1 MDISPPP
8 SPAPAPPPPFPV
20 LGVAAPLVVSV
31 AVWAVTRSPYALLFA
46 ALGPVV
52 AVAGVA
58 DQRISGRRSARRA
71 ARESRA
77 AVERLHAEVRARVA
91 AARTALRSRAP
102 SAREILDGSANP
114 ALLWRADP
122 GGGAPPVALGTGD
135 VPSGMVWRGDA
146 DARVPDAAEGDVGG
160 PLRRHLLRCAPPWRA
175 RRARGADPRAAAS
188 PDALTSAHGPARWA
202 DLVRW
207 IPDAPV
213 LVSATGG
220 LGLRGAPALV
230 APVLRGVVVQLVHA
244 LPPDDLRIASRPP
257 GPQWDWLERL
267 PHAAEGLREERP
279 GAAGPAGAGAG
290 DSAGAAPGEP
300 GASSIRLVLGARE
313 VVLATAPRIESLPA
327 ACRTVLDVRT
337 PGTAR
342 ILTADAPP
350 GAADALAARR
360 SAEPV
365 APALPTEADGD
376 GVPSPCLTRTGLV
389 RPDLVSLTEVER
401 LADELADLARRRGL
415 AAARTPLPSR
425 VPFSA
430 LPVERGRGPS
440 TPGHRSPVG
449 GEVGPAG
456 PAGDDGP
463 RTRRPRTLEAVIGL
477 GHAGPVTVD
486 LVADGPH
493 AVVAG
498 TTGSGKSEL
507 LVTWMA
513 ALAAAHPPEEVTVL
527 LVDFKGGAAFDP
539 LLVLPHA
546 VGLVTDLD
554 GQGARRALESLR
566 AEIRHRERVLR
577 AAGARDVDD
586 AAAAGVLP
594 RLVIVVDELA
604 ALLADQDGLHEVVAD
619 IAARGRSLGMHLVLC
634 TQRPAGVVRDAVL
647 ANCDLRLSLRVNNE
661 ADSRALL
668 GTVEAARLSDAPV
681 GRCLVGAHGAP
692 ARPLQVAVTTSDD
705 LARVAAARA
714 TTAPVRR
721 PWLDPLPAAVP
732 FADLAAVPSLL
743 RHGSAGPSVGAPALP
758 FALVDLPAE
767 QRRATAVWCPAADG
781 HLLVVG
787 GPGSGRST
795 CLRTI
800 GASAAAA
807 GVEVLHAPSDAEGC
821 WDAIDAATA
830 RIRAPRGRRGP
841 LLVLADDLD
850 VAVSRL
856 EPDHQAALL
865 ERVSVIVREGPGAGV
880 ALAAS
885 GRRAGGPLQ
894 VLAAAAGPPVVLPLP
909 TAQEHVLAGG
919 ESRLFDARARPGA
932 GEWRGERIQVALPP
946 EPEPTLSAAA
956 ARARWPQEPSPSS
969 RADPA
974 PRAVLA
980 ADAVHALVTPSPVA
994 AVARLREAG
1003 VDAVDA
1009 TRIPP
1014 GWSAD
1019 QPLPASADVGATR
1032 APAAGPDACD
1042 GAATTRL
1049 PVVVGD
1055 PDAWLVRGPLLAD
1068 LRRTGRVILEGCTPR
1083 DARTLLRVRAVPPPL
1098 AAVPGRAWLV
1108 TPDGDVRRCSWPPV
1122 TPGPPPSMPAGT
1134 PAREGTRAPA
1144 EPPAPADPPRR
1155 RQDAGVSR

>member
-8 SPAPAPPPPFPV
+8 TPAPAPPPPFPV

-58 DQRISGRRSARRA
+58 DQRISGRRSARRV
-71 ARESRA
+71 ARASRA
-77 AVERLHAEVRARVA
+77 ADVRLHAEVRARIA
-91 AARTALRSRAP
+91 AARVALRTRAP
-102 SAREILDGSANP
+102 SARAILDGSANP
-114 ALLWRADP
+114 ALLWRSDP
-122 GGGAPPVALGTGD
+122 GGGGALPLALGAGD
-135 VPSGMVWRGDA
+135 VPSGLVWRGDP
-146 DARVPDAAEGDVGG
+146 DARVPGADYRDGNGALRGVLGWSARLPRTRSAA
-160 PLRRHLLRCAPPWRA
+160 ARA
-175 RRARGADPRAAAS
+175 RSATATPAAAS
-188 PDALTSAHGPARWA
+188 SDGHVSAHGPARWA

-213 LVSATGG
+213 LVPAAGG
-220 LGLRGAPALV
+220 LGLRGAPVLV

-244 LPPDDLRIASRPP
+244 LPPDDLRIVSRPA
-257 GPQWDWLERL
+257 GPEWDWIERL

-279 GAAGPAGAGAG
+279 AAPDPA
-290 DSAGAAPGEP
+290 SAGGPPGEP
-300 GASSIRLVLGARE
+300 GSSVIRLALGARE
-313 VVLATAPRIESLPA
+313 VVLAAAARVESLPA

-342 ILTADAPP
+342 ILAADAVP
-350 GAADALAARR
+350 ASADALAPAP
-360 SAEPV
+360 SADPAVPV
-365 APALPTEADGD
+365 LPPEEDGD
-376 GVPSPCLTRTGLV
+376 GIPAPRLTRTGLV

-401 LADELADLARRRGL
+401 FADELADVARRRGL
-415 AAARTPLPSR
+415 AAARTPLPAR
-425 VPFSA
+425 VPFA
-430 LPVERGRGPS
+430 ELPVDCGS
-440 TPGHRSPVG
+440 THRPGTLAAVVG
-449 GEVGPAG
+449 VGHG
-456 PAGDDGP
+456 
-463 RTRRPRTLEAVIGL
+463 
-477 GHAGPVTVD
+477 GPVAVD

-566 AEIRHRERVLR
+566 AEVRHRERVLR
-577 AAGARDVDD
+577 DAGARDVDD
-586 AAAAGVLP
+586 PAAAGILP

-668 GTVEAARLSDAPV
+668 GTVEAAGLADAPV
-681 GRCLVGAHGAP
+681 GRCLVGVHGAP
-692 ARPLQVAVTTSDD
+692 ARPFQVAVTTSDD
-705 LARVAAARA
+705 LARIAAAR
-714 TTAPVRR
+714 TTSAPVRR
-721 PWLDPLPAAVP
+721 PWLDPLPASVPLAVLDAHP
-732 FADLAAVPSLL
+732 PLL
-743 RHGSAGPSVGAPALP
+743 GHGSATAAGAPVIP

-767 QRRATAVWCPAADG
+767 QRRATAAWCPATDG

-787 GPGSGRST
+787 GPGSGRSS

-800 GASAAAA
+800 RASAAAA
-807 GVEVLHAPSDAEGC
+807 GVEVLRVPADAEGC
-821 WDAIDAATA
+821 WDAFAAVLA
-830 RIRAPRGRRGP
+830 RIRDPRGPRDP

-856 EPDHQAALL
+856 EPEHQAALL
-865 ERVSVIVREGPGAGV
+865 EGLAAVVREGPHAGV
-880 ALAAS
+880 ALAAAA
-885 GRRAGGPLQ
+885 RRAGGPLQ
-894 VLAAAAGPPVVLPLP
+894 GVAAAAGPPVILALP
-909 TAQEHVLAGG
+909 TRQEHVLAGG
-919 ESRLFDARARPGA
+919 ESRLFDARATPGA
-932 GEWRGERIQVALPP
+932 GEWRGERIQVATPP
-946 EPEPTLSAAA
+946 EPPPSPQAGA
-956 ARARWPQEPSPSS
+956 ARPPAL
-969 RADPA
+969 ADPA

-980 ADAVHALVTPSPVA
+980 AAAVHALVTSSPVA

-1003 VDAVDA
+1003 VDAVEA
-1009 TRIPP
+1009 ARIPP
-1014 GWSAD
+1014 GWSTD
-1019 QPLPASADVGATR
+1019 QPFPGAAADAVGTRAAAHDDGIRATR
-1032 APAAGPDACD
+1032 I
-1042 GAATTRL
+1042 R
-1049 PVVVGD
+1049 VVVGD
-1055 PDAWLVRGPLLAD
+1055 PDSWLVRGPLLAD
-1068 LRRTGRVILEGCTPR
+1068 LRRTGDVVLEGCAPR
-1083 DARTLLRVRAVPPPL
+1083 DVRTLLRVRPVPPPL
-1098 AAVPGRAWLV
+1098 APIPGRAWRV

-1122 TPGPPPSMPAGT
+1122 TPASPVT
-1134 PAREGTRAPA
+1134 PDPKR
-1144 EPPAPADPPRR
+1144 PAPARATEQTPAAPCRPA
-1155 RQDAGVSR
+1155 QPAGISR

>member
-8 SPAPAPPPPFPV
+8 TPAPAPPPPFPV

-58 DQRISGRRSARRA
+58 DQRISGRRSARRLE
-71 ARESRA
+71 RESRA
-77 AVERLHAEVRARVA
+77 AVARLHAEVRARIA
-91 AARTALRSRAP
+91 AARIALRTRAP

-114 ALLWRADP
+114 ALLWRSDP
-122 GGGAPPVALGTGD
+122 GGYGAVPLALGTGD
-135 VPSGMVWRGDA
+135 VPSGLVWRGDP
-146 DARVPDAAEGDVGG
+146 DARVP
-160 PLRRHLLRCAPPWRA
+160 
-175 RRARGADPRAAAS
+175 GADDRAGTGALRGVLGWSARLPRTPRAAARARSATAGPGAAS
-188 PDALTSAHGPARWA
+188 PDGHVSAHGPARWA

-213 LVSATGG
+213 LVPAAGG

-244 LPPDDLRIASRPP
+244 FPPDDLRILSRPV
-257 GPQWDWLERL
+257 GPEWHWLERL
-267 PHAAEGLREERP
+267 PHASEGLREERTVAP
-279 GAAGPAGAGAG
+279 DPA
-290 DSAGAAPGEP
+290 SAGGSPAEP
-300 GASSIRLVLGARE
+300 GSAVIRLALGAQE
-313 VVLATAPRIESLPA
+313 VVLAAATRVESLPA

-342 ILTADAPP
+342 IL
-350 GAADALAARR
+350 AADAVPASAAL
-360 SAEPV
+360 
-365 APALPTEADGD
+365 APAPSIEPAVPGLPPEGD
-376 GVPSPCLTRTGLV
+376 GIPASRLTRTGLV

-401 LADELADLARRRGL
+401 LADELADVARRRGL
-415 AAARTPLPSR
+415 AAARTPLPAR
-425 VPFSA
+425 VPFA
-430 LPVERGRGPS
+430 ELPVECGSAHRRGTLAAVVGV
-440 TPGHRSPVG
+440 GHG
-449 GEVGPAG
+449 
-456 PAGDDGP
+456 
-463 RTRRPRTLEAVIGL
+463 
-477 GHAGPVTVD
+477 GPVAVD

-566 AEIRHRERVLR
+566 AEVRHRERVLR
-577 AAGARDVDD
+577 DAGARDVDD
-586 AAAAGVLP
+586 PAAAGVLS

-668 GTVEAARLSDAPV
+668 GTVEAAGLADAPV

-692 ARPLQVAVTTSDD
+692 ARPFQVAVTTADD
-705 LARVAAARA
+705 LARIAAASA
-714 TTAPVRR
+714 TSAPVRR
-721 PWLDPLPAAVP
+721 PWLDPLPASVP
-732 FADLAAVPSLL
+732 LAALAAHPPILG
-743 RHGSAGPSVGAPALP
+743 HGSTTAASAPVIP

-767 QRRATAVWCPAADG
+767 QRRATAAWCPATDG

-800 GASAAAA
+800 RASAAAA
-807 GVEVLHAPSDAEGC
+807 GVEALQVPADAEGC
-821 WDAIDAATA
+821 WDAMAAVIA
-830 RIRAPRGRRGP
+830 RIRDPRAPRDP

-856 EPDHQAALL
+856 EAEHQAALL
-865 ERVSVIVREGPGAGV
+865 EGLAAVVREGPHSGV
-880 ALAAS
+880 ALAVAA
-885 GRRAGGPLQ
+885 RRAGGPLQ
-894 VLAAAAGPPVVLPLP
+894 GVAAAVGPPVILALP
-909 TAQEHVLAGG
+909 TRQEHVLAGG
-919 ESRLFDARARPGA
+919 ESRLFDARATPGA
-932 GEWRGERIQVALPP
+932 GEWRGERLQVATPP
-946 EPEPTLSAAA
+946 ELP
-956 ARARWPQEPSPSS
+956 PSPSRPVGAARPPV

-974 PRAVLA
+974 PHAVLA

-1003 VDAVDA
+1003 ADAVEVA
-1009 TRIPP
+1009 RIPP
-1014 GWSAD
+1014 GWSTD
-1019 QPLPASADVGATR
+1019 QPFPAAVADAVGTR
-1032 APAAGPDACD
+1032 AAAHD
-1042 GAATTRL
+1042 GGTRAMRIR
-1049 PVVVGD
+1049 VVVGD
-1055 PDAWLVRGPLLAD
+1055 PDSWLVRGPLLAD
-1068 LRRTGRVILEGCTPR
+1068 LRRTGDVVLEGCAPR
-1083 DARTLLRVRAVPPPL
+1083 DVRTLLRVRAVPPPL
-1098 AAVPGRAWLV
+1098 AAIPGRAWRV
-1108 TPDGDVRRCSWPPV
+1108 TPDGDVRRCSWPPAAPAPPAAPEPE
-1122 TPGPPPSMPAGT
+1122 PGRPA
-1134 PAREGTRAPA
+1134 PARAPA
-1144 EPPAPADPPRR
+1144 PTPADACRPAQP
-1155 RQDAGVSR
+1155 AGISR

>member
-71 ARESRA
+71 ERESRA
-77 AVERLHAEVRARVA
+77 AVARLHDEVRARVA
-91 AARTALRSRAP
+91 AVRVALRSRAP
-102 SAREILDGSANP
+102 SAREILDGGANP

-122 GGGAPPVALGTGD
+122 GDDGALPIALGTGD
-135 VPSGMVWRGDA
+135 APSGMVWRGDP
-146 DARVPDAAEGDVGG
+146 DARVPEADDRDGRGA
-160 PLRRHLLRCAPPWRA
+160 LRRLLRRGTA
-175 RRARGADPRAAAS
+175 RRRAGGARVHDS
-188 PDALTSAHGPARWA
+188 ARWA

-213 LVSATGG
+213 LVSAAGG

-244 LPPDDLRIASRPP
+244 LPPDDLRIASRPA
-257 GPQWDWLERL
+257 GPEWDWLERL
-267 PHAAEGLREERP
+267 PHAADGLREERP
-279 GAAGPAGAGAG
+279 AADRLAAPG
-290 DSAGAAPGEP
+290 SAPGEP
-300 GASSIRLVLGARE
+300 GAAAIRLMLGARE
-313 VVLATAPRIESLPA
+313 VVLAAAPRVESLPA
-327 ACRTVLDVRT
+327 ACRTVLDVRS

-342 ILTADAPP
+342 IL
-350 GAADALAARR
+350 AADAVPDALASPPSADPAVPGLPARG
-360 SAEPV
+360 
-365 APALPTEADGD
+365 GD
-376 GVPSPCLTRTGLV
+376 GIPVPRLTRTGLV

-415 AAARTPLPSR
+415 AAARAPLPSR
-425 VPFSA
+425 VPFADLPLGGADPSA
-430 LPVERGRGPS
+430 PE
-440 TPGHRSPVG
+440 SPV
-449 GEVGPAG
+449 
-456 PAGDDGP
+456 
-463 RTRRPRTLEAVIGL
+463 RRPGTLAAVIGV
-477 GHAGPVTVD
+477 GHAGPVAVD

-566 AEIRHRERVLR
+566 AEVRHRERVLR
-577 AAGARDVDD
+577 DAGARDVDD
-586 AAAAGVLP
+586 PAAAGALP

-619 IAARGRSLGMHLVLC
+619 VAARGRSLGMHLVLC

-668 GTVEAARLSDAPV
+668 GTVEAARLADAPA
-681 GRCLVGAHGAP
+681 GRCLVGAHGVP
-692 ARPLQVAVTTSDD
+692 ARPFQVAVTTSDD
-705 LARVAAARA
+705 LARIAAARA
-714 TTAPVRR
+714 TAVPVRR
-721 PWLDPLPAAVP
+721 PWLDPLPASVP
-732 FADLAAVPSLL
+732 LADLAAVPPLV
-743 RHGSAGPSVGAPALP
+743 RHGSAVPDGGAPAVP

-767 QRRATAVWCPAADG
+767 QRRATAAWCPATDG

-800 GASAAAA
+800 RASAAAA
-807 GVEVLHAPSDAEGC
+807 GVEVLRVPADAEGC
-821 WDAIDAATA
+821 WDAVAAVVA
-830 RIRAPRGRRGP
+830 RIRGPHGPRGP

-865 ERVSVIVREGPGAGV
+865 EGLAVVVREGPHAGV
-880 ALAAS
+880 ALAVS

-894 VLAAAAGPPVVLPLP
+894 AIAAAAGPPVILALP
-909 TAQEHVLAGG
+909 TRQEHVLAGG
-919 ESRLFDARARPGA
+919 ESRLFDAHAAPGA
-932 GEWRGERIQVALPP
+932 GEWRGERIQVARPP
-946 EPEPTLSAAA
+946 EVGTATAPHADATRPPGL
-956 ARARWPQEPSPSS
+956 
-969 RADPA
+969 ADPA
-974 PRAVLA
+974 PRVVLPGH
-980 ADAVHALVTPSPVA
+980 AVHALITPTPVI
-994 AVARLREAG
+994 AVARLRESG
-1003 VDAVDA
+1003 VDAVEA
-1009 TRIPP
+1009 ARIPP
-1014 GWSAD
+1014 GWSSD
-1019 QPLPASADVGATR
+1019 QPFP
-1032 APAAGPDACD
+1032 
-1042 GAATTRL
+1042 GAAADGVGTGAAVR
-1049 PVVVGD
+1049 PQVVVGD
-1055 PDAWLVRGPLLAD
+1055 PDAWLMRGPLLAD
-1068 LRRTGRVILEGCTPR
+1068 LRRTGDVVLEGCTAR
-1083 DARTLLRVRAVPPPL
+1083 DVRTLLRVRAVPPPL
-1098 AAVPGRAWLV
+1098 APVPGRAWRI
-1108 TPDGDVRRCSWPPV
+1108 TPDGEVRRCSWPPA
-1122 TPGPPPSMPAGT
+1122 TPGSPVPPGPHVMS
-1134 PAREGTRAPA
+1134 APA
-1144 EPPAPADPPRR
+1144 AAAVAGPAHSV
-1155 RQDAGVSR
+1155 GISR

>member
-58 DQRISGRRSARRA
+58 DQRISGRRSARRVE
-71 ARESRA
+71 RESRA
-77 AVERLHAEVRARVA
+77 AVARLHAEVRARVA
-91 AARTALRSRAP
+91 AARVALRSRAP

-122 GGGAPPVALGTGD
+122 GGDGSLPMALGTGE
-135 VPSGMVWRGDA
+135 VPSGMVWRGDP
-146 DARVPDAAEGDVGG
+146 DALVPDADGRDGRG
-160 PLRRHLLRCAPPWRA
+160 TLLRRPLLRSLRRRIRNVSAGA
-175 RRARGADPRAAAS
+175 RSASAAS
-188 PDALTSAHGPARWA
+188 PHHPARWA

-207 IPDAPV
+207 VPDAPV

-244 LPPDDLRIASRPP
+244 LPPDDLRIASRPA
-257 GPQWDWLERL
+257 GPEWDWLERL
-267 PHAAEGLREERP
+267 PHAADGLREQR
-279 GAAGPAGAGAG
+279 AGA
-290 DSAGAAPGEP
+290 DRPAAEPTATGEP
-300 GASSIRLVLGARE
+300 GAWAIRLALGWRE
-313 VVLATAPRIESLPA
+313 VVLAAAPRVESLPA
-327 ACRTVLDVRT
+327 ACRTVLDVRS

-342 ILTADAPP
+342 IL
-350 GAADALAARR
+350 AAD
-360 SAEPV
+360 P
-365 APALPTEADGD
+365 APADPAALGHGASADPAAHVLPPDGIP
-376 GVPSPCLTRTGLV
+376 VPRLTRTGLV
-389 RPDLVSLTEVER
+389 RPDLVSLTEVKR

-415 AAARTPLPSR
+415 AAARAPLPSR
-425 VPFSA
+425 VPFADLLAAEPSFA
-430 LPVERGRGPS
+430 ELPDVDD
-440 TPGHRSPVG
+440 
-449 GEVGPAG
+449 PA
-456 PAGDDGP
+456 AGDPARSAPWLAAGDGSVTERDRLP
-463 RTRRPRTLEAVIGL
+463 HPRRPRTLAAVIGV
-477 GHAGPVTVD
+477 GHDGPVSVD

-507 LVTWMA
+507 LITWMA

-577 AAGARDVDD
+577 EAGARDVDD
-586 AAAAGVLP
+586 PAAAGVLP

-668 GTVEAARLSDAPV
+668 GTVEAARLADAPA

-692 ARPLQVAVTTSDD
+692 ARPFQVAVTTAGD

-714 TTAPVRR
+714 TPVPVRR
-721 PWLDPLPAAVP
+721 PWLDPLPASIP
-732 FADLAAVPSLL
+732 FADLDAVPPLP
-743 RHGSAGPSVGAPALP
+743 RHGSATLAPGASPIP
-758 FALVDLPAE
+758 FALVDLPEE
-767 QRRATAVWCPAADG
+767 QRRATAVWCPATDG

-800 GASAAAA
+800 AASAAVA
-807 GVEVLHAPSDAEGC
+807 GAEVIHVPADAEGC
-821 WDAIDAATA
+821 WDAVARVVA
-830 RIRAPRGRRGP
+830 RIRDPHGPRDP
-841 LLVLADDLD
+841 LVVLADDLD

-856 EPDHQAALL
+856 GPEHQAALL
-865 ERVSVIVREGPGAGV
+865 EGLTAIVREGPHAGV
-880 ALAAS
+880 ALAVA
-885 GRRAGGPLQ
+885 GRRAGGSLQ
-894 VLAAAAGPPVVLPLP
+894 CVTAASGPPVILPLP
-909 TAQEHVLAGG
+909 TRQEHVLAGG
-919 ESRLFDARARPGA
+919 ESRLFDARATPGA
-932 GEWRGERIQVALPP
+932 GEWRGERIQVATPP
-946 EPEPTLSAAA
+946 EVESAS
-956 ARARWPQEPSPSS
+956 ARHAEGS
-969 RADPA
+969 RAPVPADPA
-974 PRAVLA
+974 PRVFLSG
-980 ADAVHALVTPSPVA
+980 DAVHALVTPSSAA
-994 AVARLREAG
+994 AVARLRERG
-1003 VDAVDA
+1003 VDAVEA
-1009 TRIPP
+1009 ARIPP

-1019 QPLPASADVGATR
+1019 QPFPGAAADGIGISTR
-1032 APAAGPDACD
+1032 AAVGLGAHDGGGRAARA
-1042 GAATTRL
+1042 R
-1049 PVVVGD
+1049 VVVGD
-1055 PDAWLVRGPLLAD
+1055 PDAWLMRGPLLAD
-1068 LRRTGRVILEGCTPR
+1068 LRRAGDVVLEGCTPR

-1098 AAVPGRAWLV
+1098 APIAGRAWLV
-1108 TPDGDVRRCSWPPV
+1108 TPDGDVRRCSWPPA
-1122 TPGPPPSMPAGT
+1122 TAGT
-1134 PAREGTRAPA
+1134 PDAQVHGEAPA
-1144 EPPAPADPPRR
+1144 ATAALPADPPRR
-1155 RQDAGVSR
+1155 AQPAGVSR

>member
-8 SPAPAPPPPFPV
+8 SPAPVPPPPFPV

-58 DQRISGRRSARRA
+58 DQRISGRRSARRV

-77 AVERLHAEVRARVA
+77 AVARLHDEVRARVA
-91 AARTALRSRAP
+91 AARVALRSRAP
-102 SAREILDGSANP
+102 SAREILDGGANP

-122 GGGAPPVALGTGD
+122 GDDGALPIALGTGD
-135 VPSGMVWRGDA
+135 APSGMVWRGDP
-146 DARVPDAAEGDVGG
+146 DARVPAADDRDGSGA
-160 PLRRHLLRCAPPWRA
+160 LRRLLLRRTAPPRAGGSPARA
-175 RRARGADPRAAAS
+175 RSATAAPGALVFAYD
-188 PDALTSAHGPARWA
+188 PARWA

-213 LVSATGG
+213 LVSAAGG

-244 LPPDDLRIASRPP
+244 LPPDDLRIASRPA
-257 GPQWDWLERL
+257 GPEWDWLERL
-267 PHAAEGLREERP
+267 PHAADGLREER
-279 GAAGPAGAGAG
+279 AGA
-290 DSAGAAPGEP
+290 DRLAAPGSAPSEP
-300 GASSIRLVLGARE
+300 GSAAIRLVLGARE
-313 VVLATAPRIESLPA
+313 VVLAAAPRVESLPA
-327 ACRTVLDVRT
+327 ACRTVLDVRS
-337 PGTAR
+337 PGTVR
-342 ILTADAPP
+342 ILAADPVP
-350 GAADALAARR
+350 DALASPP
-360 SAEPV
+360 SADPAVGGLPAQDGIPV
-365 APALPTEADGD
+365 PR
-376 GVPSPCLTRTGLV
+376 LTRTGLV

-415 AAARTPLPSR
+415 AAARVPLPSR
-425 VPFSA
+425 VPFA
-430 LPVERGRGPS
+430 ELPVRGGSDPSRGAA
-440 TPGHRSPVG
+440 
-449 GEVGPAG
+449 PARR
-456 PAGDDGP
+456 AG
-463 RTRRPRTLEAVIGL
+463 TLAAVIGV
-477 GHAGPVTVD
+477 GHAGPVAVD

-566 AEIRHRERVLR
+566 AEVRHRERVLR
-577 AAGARDVDD
+577 DAGARDVDD
-586 AAAAGVLP
+586 PAAAGALP
-594 RLVIVVDELA
+594 RLLIVVDELA

-668 GTVEAARLSDAPV
+668 GTVEAARLADAPA
-681 GRCLVGAHGAP
+681 GRCLVGAHGVP
-692 ARPLQVAVTTSDD
+692 ARPLQVAVTTLDD
-705 LARVAAARA
+705 LARIAAARA
-714 TTAPVRR
+714 TDVPVRR
-721 PWLDPLPAAVP
+721 PWLDPLPASVPLADLVAVP
-732 FADLAAVPSLL
+732 RLL
-743 RHGSAGPSVGAPALP
+743 RHGSAVPDGGAPAVP

-767 QRRATAVWCPAADG
+767 QRRATAAWCPATDG

-800 GASAAAA
+800 RASAAAA
-807 GVEVLHAPSDAEGC
+807 GVEVLRVPPDAEGC
-821 WDAIDAATA
+821 WDAVAVVVA
-830 RIRAPRGRRGP
+830 RIRDPHGPRGP

-865 ERVSVIVREGPGAGV
+865 EGLAAVVREGPHAAV
-880 ALAAS
+880 ALAMS

-894 VLAAAAGPPVVLPLP
+894 AVAAAAGPPVILALP
-909 TAQEHVLAGG
+909 TRQEHVLAGG
-919 ESRLFDARARPGA
+919 ESRLFDAHAAPGA
-932 GEWRGERIQVALPP
+932 GEWRGERIQVARPP
-946 EPEPTLSAAA
+946 EAETASAPHAEA
-956 ARARWPQEPSPSS
+956 ARAPGL
-969 RADPA
+969 ADPA
-974 PRAVLA
+974 PRVVLP
-980 ADAVHALVTPSPVA
+980 ADAVHALVTPTPVI
-994 AVARLREAG
+994 AVARLREIG
-1003 VDAVDA
+1003 VDAVEA
-1009 TRIPP
+1009 ARIPP
-1014 GWSAD
+1014 GWSSD
-1019 QPLPASADVGATR
+1019 QPLPGSAAVGLGT
-1032 APAAGPDACD
+1032 
-1042 GAATTRL
+1042 GAAVVLGAHEGSGRAAR
-1049 PVVVGD
+1049 PRIVVGD
-1055 PDAWLVRGPLLAD
+1055 PDAWLMRGPLLAD
-1068 LRRTGRVILEGCTPR
+1068 LRRTGDVVLEGCTTR
-1083 DARTLLRVRAVPPPL
+1083 DVRTLLRVRAAPPPL
-1098 AAVPGRAWLV
+1098 APVPGRAWRI
-1108 TPDGDVRRCSWPPV
+1108 TPDGEVRRCSWPPAM
-1122 TPGPPPSMPAGT
+1122 PGSPVPR
-1134 PAREGTRAPA
+1134 ARSVESAPA
-1144 EPPAPADPPRR
+1144 PAPPPAPAVV
-1155 RQDAGVSR
+1155 AGTAHPIGISR